1 MIRARALFR
10 TAPVA
15 AATTDPCGDGAAWMP
30 PGDACRAPDLVGS
43 IKTKEP

>member
-1 MIRARALFR
+1 MIRASTQFR
-10 TAPVA
+10 TGPAP
-15 AATTDPCGDGAAWMP
+15 AATTNPCGDGAAWMP